1 VDIRVIYHRETVDVA
16 KTKAVKKATGGNA
29 IVRYLRDTRAE
40 LRKVRWPTRQEAWG
54 LTRIV
59 LVVTVAMALFMG
71 LLDYLFSLELSGLV
85 GKEPVTYAQHIIA
98 VVIAVVALVGTLAA
112 FVVVNLRGS
121 Q

>member
-1 VDIRVIYHRETVDVA
+1 MKTTKKPWSENAVI
-16 KTKAVKKATGGNA
+16 
-29 IVRYLRDTRAE
+29 RYLRDTRAE

-59 LVVTVAMALFMG
+59 LAVTVAMALFMG

-85 GKEPVTYAQHIIA
+85 GKEPVTDTQHVIAIVLAGIA
-98 VVIAVVALVGTLAA
+98 VVGGTAALIGL
-112 FVVVNLRGS
+112 NLRKA

>member
-1 VDIRVIYHRETVDVA
+1 VIYHRGTCDVA
-16 KTKAVKKATGGNA
+16 KAKAKKVKKENA
-29 IVRYLRDTRAE
+29 VIRYLRDTRAE

-59 LVVTVAMALFMG
+59 LVVTISMALFLG

-85 GKEPVTYAQHIIA
+85 NRRVVAIVIASVA
-98 VVIAVVALVGTLAA
+98 VVGSIAAIVILS
-112 FVVVNLRGS
+112 LRRA

>member
-1 VDIRVIYHRETVDVA
+1 VA
-16 KTKAVKKATGGNA
+16 KTKAKKVKKDNA
-29 IVRYLRDTRAE
+29 VIRYLRDTRAE

-59 LVVTVAMALFMG
+59 LVVTISMALFLG

-85 GKEPVTYAQHIIA
+85 NRQVFAIVIASVA
-98 VVIAVVALVGTLAA
+98 VVGSIAALVILS
-112 FVVVNLRGS
+112 LRRA

>member
-1 VDIRVIYHRETVDVA
+1 MSAIYHRETLEVA
-16 KTKAVKKATGGNA
+16 KTKAVKKTKSGNA
-29 IVRYLRDTRAE
+29 IIRYLRDTRAE

-85 GKEPVTYAQHIIA
+85 NQNIVAIIIA
-98 VVIAVVALVGTLAA
+98 SVVLAGSIAA
-112 FVVVNLRGS
+112 FMILNLRRA

>member
-1 VDIRVIYHRETVDVA
+1 MIYHRETLDVA
-16 KTKAVKKATGGNA
+16 KTKAAKKTKSGNA
-29 IVRYLRDTRAE
+29 LIRYLRDTRAE

-71 LLDYLFSLELSGLV
+71 LLDYLFSIELSGLV
-85 GKEPVTYAQHIIA
+85 GKEPVTSTQHIIA
-98 VVIAVVALVGTLAA
+98 IVIALVALIGTLAV
-112 FVVVNLRGS
+112 FVITNVRRS

>member
-1 VDIRVIYHRETVDVA
+1 MA
-16 KTKAVKKATGGNA
+16 KTRAKKENA

-59 LVVTVAMALFMG
+59 LAVTISMALFLG

-85 GKEPVTYAQHIIA
+85 NQQVFAIVIAIVA
-98 VVIAVVALVGTLAA
+98 VVGGIAALVVLS
-112 FVVVNLRGS
+112 LRRA